1 MTPTMRA
8 RCGRA
13 VEPVSSPSAADKEA
27 AALLA
32 ASNPPEKPGLRAA
45 PTNASR
51 RPFTSD
57 APLARVCRFLLG
69 LLAMARTA
77 SAMVIPDKAA
87 LSTAL
92 GEFCAGAYTSSE
104 ITAWD
109 VSAVTDMGQ
118 LINNAPCKSTFNS
131 DLNAWDVGKVTTTQV
146 RLLASEGLP
155 PPTAQ
160 PGHVP
165 QTECMCRGAAQGMF
179 EQAAAYNQPMNA
191 WDVGKVTN
199 TWVRLGLGGAA
210 PTRRTARAHAPD

>member
-57 APLARVCRFLLG
+57 ALLVRVYCFLLG

-77 SAMVIPDKAA
+77 SAMVIPDNAA
-87 LSTAL
+87 LNAALTA
-92 GEFCAGAYTSSE
+92 FCADETSSE

-109 VSAVTDMGQ
+109 VSAVTDMEE
-118 LINNAPCKSTFNS
+118 LIKNSDCKSTFNS
-131 DLNAWDVGKVTTTQV
+131 DLNAWDVGQ
-146 RLLASEGLP
+146 
-155 PPTAQ
+155 
-160 PGHVP
+160 
-165 QTECMCRGAAQGMF
+165 
-179 EQAAAYNQPMNA
+179 
-191 WDVGKVTN
+191 VTN
-199 TWVRLGLGGAA
+199 TKVRLDLGGAA
-210 PTRRTARAHAPD
+210 LTHCTARTHASD